1 MTTHKTKTESAE
13 MKKPPVVVIVGHIDH
28 GKSTLLDY
36 IRKTNIVAGEA
47 GGITQ
52 HISAYEVEHETEGK
66 KELITF
72 LDTPGHE
79 SFSSMRNRG
88 AQIADLAILIV
99 SAEEGVKAQTKEA
112 LKSIRDA
119 GLPFLVAI
127 NKIDKPNA
135 NPEKIKQELAENEV
149 FVESYG
155 GTIPSVNIS
164 AKTGIGID
172 ELLDMIILVSD
183 LDPKTGNPKNA
194 GKGIILETNRDPKI
208 GITATVIIKDGTFTT
223 GDFVGAGAVVAK
235 VKKMEDFAGRQI
247 KEAHFSSP
255 VLLYG
260 FSEVPTVGEPII
272 TFKDKKEADTYLKN
286 ISTNTKSQTNNT
298 NANTNDNGELVEIP
312 VVIKADTVGTLEA
325 VEKEIGQ
332 IADDRVRL
340 KIVSSGI
347 GAITDTDIKIVAG
360 STNPLVVGFQVKVDK
375 SARDIAERFEVA
387 IHTFDIIY
395 KLTEWLAE
403 EVVARRPKVL
413 AEEILGKA
421 KVLKVFSQ
429 TKDKQVIGG
438 QVTEGVF
445 SKNKEVKIIR
455 REVEIG
461 RGKVVQLEQNKT
473 KADKVESG
481 SQFGTLIESK
491 ISIAQGDILEV
502 FQMTAK

>member
-1 MTTHKTKTESAE
+1 MTAKKQTTSTP

-52 HISAYEVEHETEGK
+52 QISAYEVEHETDGK

-112 LKSIRDA
+112 LKSILDA
-119 GLPFLVAI
+119 NLPFLVAI
-127 NKIDKPNA
+127 NKIDRPNA

-155 GTIPSVNIS
+155 GQIPSVNIS
-164 AKTGIGID
+164 AKVGTGIN

-183 LDPKTGNPKNA
+183 LDPKSGDPKKTGE
-194 GKGIILETNRDPKI
+194 GIILETNRDPKI

-223 GDFVGAGAVVAK
+223 GDFVGCGPVVAK
-235 VKKMEDFAGRQI
+235 IKKMEDFAGRTI

-260 FSEVPTVGEPII
+260 FSDVPTAGEPII
-272 TFKDKKEADTYLKN
+272 SFKNKKESDNYLKELDN
-286 ISTNTKSQTNNT
+286 SKKHTADNKGQMVS
-298 NANTNDNGELVEIP
+298 DNGELVEIP
-312 VVIKADTVGTLEA
+312 IVIKADTIGTLEA
-325 VEKEIGQ
+325 VEKEISK

-340 KIVSSGI
+340 RIVNSGI
-347 GAITDTDIKIVAG
+347 GAITDTDIKVVAG
-360 STNPLVVGFQVKVDK
+360 STNPIVIGFQTKVDK
-375 SARDIAERFEVA
+375 TARDIAERFEVA

-395 KLTEWLAE
+395 KLTEWLAD
-403 EVVARRPKVL
+403 EVVARRPKVMT
-413 AEEILGKA
+413 EEIIGKA
-421 KVLKVFSQ
+421 KVIKVFSQ
-429 TKDKQVIGG
+429 TKDKQVVGG
-438 QVTEGVF
+438 QVTEGIF
-445 SKNKEVKIIR
+445 ARNKEVKIIR
-455 REVEIG
+455 RDTEIG
-461 RGKVVQLEQNKT
+461 RGKISQLEQNKA
-473 KADKVESG
+473 KADKVEIG
-481 SQFGTLIESK
+481 NQFGTMIESK
-491 ISIAQGDILEV
+491 INIASGDIIEV
-502 FQMTAK
+502 IEKTAK